1 MQHLQMSRNIP
12 STPINGSY
20 FIDINVSNFVG
31 TARSPKKFSKEA
43 TWLWHFLFLFRTTS
57 YYPPTRQANKHKSRG
72 QNRSNGTFAIL
83 VPTSKATLNW
93 LLRFSAVNVITLQS
107 SFRFLSFKVFAKQK
121 VLISGHSL
129 WRDTLR
135 DYEDT
140 CPLHTWWEKLRF
152 CPSIWFHMKQMQLI
166 DRMWM

>member
-12 STPINGSY
+12 STPINSSY

-57 YYPPTRQANKHKSRG
+57 YYPPTRRANKHKSRG

-107 SFRFLSFKVFAKQK
+107 SFRFLSFKV
-121 VLISGHSL
+121 LISGHSL

-140 CPLHTWWEKLRF
+140 FPLHTWWEKLCF
-152 CPSIWFHMKQMQLI
+152 CPSIWVHMKLMQLI